1 MSGKKPSGININLLN
16 TFFTVLT
23 AFVFCFILI
32 ISANVNRRFN
42 AVKDAIDKFIVCEQ
56 SSKMIK
62 EGANNLTEQARL
74 FVISQDPKY
83 AEAYLEE
90 VDVARSQENALHN
103 LEKVCSEKDLALQ
116 RLKVAL
122 TQAESLTNMELY
134 AIRLGYEAM
143 GVGDMPERILA
154 IQLSAADS
162 ALTTEELRTTAINN
176 LFGEGYLLYKTR
188 INENCNLTVSNIE
201 QQIKDELSINADELG
216 ENISRL
222 RMLFLALLVVNVL
235 IFIAFGYLVIFPL
248 EKFKRAIEQDEK
260 LTVIGSLEFK
270 NLAQSYNAIYELKLQ
285 NQRILLRKA
294 DYDALTGILNRRA
307 FDQICQS
314 SAEKKQNIALLLIDL
329 DNFKYINDNYGH
341 AGGDTVLK
349 ELARTLSEA
358 FRKEDYIARIGGD
371 EFAAILPDF
380 NPEAANIIKSKI
392 AAVNESLSHMK
403 DGIKPVSISVG
414 AAFST
419 VGFND
424 ELYKNAD
431 KALYVVKEKGKRG
444 CEVYV
449 GA

>member
-32 ISANVNRRFN
+32 ISANVNRRFS